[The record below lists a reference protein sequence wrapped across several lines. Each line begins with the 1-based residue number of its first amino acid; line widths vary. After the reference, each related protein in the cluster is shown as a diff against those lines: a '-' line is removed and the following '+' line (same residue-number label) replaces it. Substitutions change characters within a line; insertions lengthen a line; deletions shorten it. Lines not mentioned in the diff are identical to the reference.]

1 MFVWVDSKAIYVDG
15 DDESD
20 KYKLVSD
27 SQRKKVTKIWQREQ
41 YKAKKEQSKPKLNEE
56 EKRAQALEESKSI
69 IITKPETTDQASVI
83 KCVQA
88 KEYQDKYVAVN
99 GWVHRLRRQGKSLMF
114 LVLRDGSGEYLQCV
128 LNGKLCQTY
137 DALTLQTEST
147 IKVWGM
153 VKLVPD
159 VAKTD
164 TSVELIVE
172 YWQLIGNAPPGGIE
186 NVLNKE
192 AHVDIMYDNRH
203 LVLRGTIASD
213 IMRFRG
219 YLFQA
224 VRHAFEQRSYIEVT
238 PPTLVQTQVEGGST
252 LFKLDYFGEEA
263 YLTQS
268 SQLYLE
274 TMIPSLGNVFCVVPS
289 YRAEQSRTRRHL
301 SEYTHIEAELAF
313 ITFEDLLNELEQL
326 LRLTGQWLK
335 NKPQANSL
343 LQKHNPD
350 FDNFATFIR
359 MTYAEAIVYLKEH
372 NITKDDGSFYEYGED
387 IPEAPERK
395 MVDQIGKPV
404 FLYKFPAGMKA
415 FYMQRCEDDRTLT
428 ESVDVLLPNVG
439 EVVGGSMRIWDETEL
454 TEAFEREQIDPKNYF
469 WYLDQRRFGT
479 CPHGGFGLGFERLLM
494 YLLKLDHIREACM
507 YPRFTGRC
515 KP

>member
-1 MFVWVDSKAIYVDG
+1 VDG
-15 DDESD
+15 EENGP

-27 SQRKKVTKIWQREQ
+27 SQKKKIAKLWQREQ
-41 YKAKKEQSKPKLNEE
+41 YKNKAKEQSKAGEE
-56 EKRAQALEESKSI
+56 ERRVQALEDAKSI
-69 IITKPETTDQASVI
+69 QITKPEAADQAI
-83 KCVQA
+83 RINCVQA
-88 KEYQDKYVAVN
+88 KDNQNKQVSVS

-114 LVLRDGSGEYLQCV
+114 VILRDGSGEHLQCV
-128 LNGKLCQTY
+128 LNGELCQTY
-137 DALTLQTEST
+137 NALTLQTEATVT
-147 IKVWGM
+147 IWGTI
-153 VKLVPD
+153 KLVPGK
-159 VAKTD
+159 AHTAS
-164 TSVELIVE
+164 SVELIAN
-172 YWQLIGNAPPGGIE
+172 YWELMGNAPPGGIE
-186 NVLNKE
+186 YVLNKD

-203 LVLRGTIASD
+203 LVLRGTHASNV
-213 IMRFRG
+213 MRFRA

-224 VRHAFEQRSYIEVT
+224 VRYAFDQRSYLEVT

-301 SEYTHIEAELAF
+301 SEYTHVEAELPF
-313 ITFEDLLNELEQL
+313 ITFDDLLNELEQL

-335 NKPQANSL
+335 NKSEANAL
-343 LQKHNPD
+343 LQQYNKD
-350 FDNFATFIR
+350 FDCFSSFLR

-372 NITKDDGSFYEYGED
+372 NITKEDGTFYEYGED

-415 FYMQRCEDDRTLT
+415 FYMQRCEEDRTLT

-454 TEAFEREQIDPKNYF
+454 NQAFEREKIDPKNYF